1 MGFQCF
7 WNNDQVPAVVDIPVV
22 ATSQKLK
29 KMLSG
34 NILTPAV
41 VLKF

>member
-7 WNNDQVPAVVDIPVV
+7 WNNDQVPAAADIQIVV
-22 ATSQKLK
+22 TSQRLK
-29 KMLSG
+29 EMS
-34 NILTPAV
+34 NDNVLTPAV